1 MLDLRYI
8 IDNLEVVKS
17 KTAVRNAE
25 IDFDKIIEL
34 DGVRRSLIQETED
47 LKKYRNEAS
56 KDIGRLKK
64 AGEDIAEVS
73 AKMKQVSIDI
83 GKKDGELKS
92 VNEQIDDILLTIPN
106 ILDDSVPE
114 GSDEDSNVFYKESGE
129 KNSYAFEAKPHWE
142 IAEELGLVD
151 FEKGAKLAKSR
162 FSVYTGLGA
171 RLERALIN
179 FMLDIQ
185 TENGYTEI
193 IPPLLV
199 NATSMTGTG
208 QLPKFEED
216 LFKCERDDLYLIP
229 TAEVPLTNL
238 TAGEIV
244 PEDELPMNFTAYTP
258 CFRREAGSYGKDVRG
273 LIRQHQFNKVEVVK
287 VVKPDTS
294 DAELETLLSH
304 AEMVLQKL
312 GLHYRVMTLCSGD
325 VGFSASKTYDIEV
338 WLPGQDCYRE
348 ISSCSNFKDFQARRA
363 GIKFRSNETKKAQF
377 SHTLNGSGLAVGRTF
392 LAVLENYQQA
402 DGSVVIP
409 EVLRPYMGGLEKIE
423 KK

>member
-8 IDNLEVVKS
+8 IENLEVVKE
-17 KTAVRNAE
+17 KTAQRNTE
-25 IDFDKIIEL
+25 IDFDAIIKFDIL
-34 DGVRRSLIQETED
+34 RRSLIQETED

-56 KDIGRLKK
+56 KEIGKLKK
-64 AGEDIAEVS
+64 AGENIDEIS

-83 GKKDGELKS
+83 GKKDGELKQ
-92 VNEQIDDILLTIPN
+92 VKTDIDNILLTIPN
-106 ILDDSVPE
+106 LLDDSVPL
-114 GSDEDSNVFYKESGE
+114 GADEDSNIFYREFGVKADLDFDT
-129 KNSYAFEAKPHWE
+129 KAHWD
-142 IAEELGLVD
+142 IAEDLDLVD
-151 FEKGAKLAKSR
+151 FERGAKLAKSR
-162 FSVYTGLGA
+162 FSVYIGDGA

-179 FMLDIQ
+179 FMLDVQ
-185 TENGYTEI
+185 ATNGYREV

-199 NATSMTGTG
+199 NSTTMTGTG

-238 TAGEIV
+238 HAGEILS
-244 PEDELPMNFTAYTP
+244 EDKLPLCYTAYTP

-287 VVKPDTS
+287 IVKPS
-294 DAELETLLSH
+294 ESERELESLLEN
-304 AEMVLQKL
+304 AEEVLKKL
-312 GLHYRVMTLCSGD
+312 GLHYRVMILCSGD

-338 WLPGQDCYRE
+338 WLPGQNCYRE
-348 ISSCSNFKDFQARRA
+348 ISSCSSFKDFQGRRA
-363 GIKFRSNETKKAQF
+363 NIKFRSSKTKKAEVV
-377 SHTLNGSGLAVGRTF
+377 HTLNGSGLAVGRTF

-402 DGSVVIP
+402 DGSVIIP
-409 EVLRPYMGGLEKIE
+409 EVLRPYMRGQEKIE